1 MIDWICRVTEVKHKN
16 RLIRQTKKKC
26 ALKRTIFWARL
37 HDCEQMG
44 KYLIQESKV
53 GTLKADLVWR

>member
-1 MIDWICRVTEVKHKN
+1 MINWICKVTEVKHKN
-16 RLIRQTKKKC
+16 RLIRQTKKC
-26 ALKRTIFWARL
+26 ALKRTIFWTRL

-53 GTLKADLVWR
+53 GTVKADLVWR